1 MSFQKFFN
9 ILGPRMGEFGKFSLP
24 LTFGRYPTRNV
35 VVNTRFTGYATVFD
49 VSHMGIFETRNKE
62 KLENLLSL
70 NLDKL
75 KENRSRLSVIL
86 DNENGRVLDD
96 LIVGNVDN
104 EKFRLVV
111 NANNRNFFRNFDY
124 LEEKNKKIMAIQGDG
139 ASRLV
144 EQLLR
149 TDLRDTYFMDNKTIS
164 NETLEICRCGYTG
177 EDGFELYS
185 SPEITEHLAEAI
197 FNLSQ
202 NNEKILF
209 GGLMERDILRMEAS
223 LWLSGTDFSP
233 VVHIPFNALNTPW
246 LIAPSFRKNPKLETG
261 FRFSKFFS
269 NKPIRKGLIFNGSG
283 EPVGFITSSTKSFT
297 LDKFIALG
305 YTNQEL
311 ELTGIHFINERK
323 GVINRMP
330 IYLETSHFIEPR
342 YYREM
347 KE

>member
-1 MSFQKFFN
+1 MSFQKFFK
-9 ILGPRMGEFGKFSLP
+9 ILGPRMGEFGKFTLP

-35 VVNTRFTGYATVFD
+35 VINARHTGYATVFD

-75 KENRSRLSVIL
+75 QENRSRLSVIL
-86 DNENGRVLDD
+86 DRENGRVLDD

-104 EKFRLVV
+104 EKFRLIV
-111 NANNRNFFRNFDY
+111 NANNRNFFRSFDY
-124 LEEKNKKIMAIQGDG
+124 LKEKNKKILAIQGDG

-164 NETLEICRCGYTG
+164 KDEIEICRCGYTG
-177 EDGFELYS
+177 EDGFEVYS
-185 SPEITEHLAEAI
+185 TPEITEHLADAI

-202 NNEKILF
+202 HNEKILF
-209 GGLMERDILRMEAS
+209 GGLMERDILRIEAS

-233 VVHIPFNALNTPW
+233 TLHVPFKALDTPW
-246 LIAPSFRKNPKLETG
+246 LIAPNFRKNKKLETG
-261 FRFSKFFS
+261 FRFTKFFS
-269 NKPIRKGLIFNGSG
+269 NKPIKKGLVFNNAG

-297 LDKFIALG
+297 LNKFIALG
-305 YTNQEL
+305 YTNREM

-323 GVINRMP
+323 GVIHIMP
-330 IYLETSHFIEPR
+330 IEIENSHLIEPR
-342 YYREM
+342 YYR
-347 KE
+347 K